1 MQLYTQISWIIS
13 PKYHLFIN
21 SELNNLE
28 IPNNV
33 PNGFDEDTEE
43 QKDKYFETEHYL
55 NKQLFIDKKDTI
67 KTYDVILIDEIQ
79 DYRRA
84 WMEIIKE
91 CFLSE
96 NGEYVLFGDV
106 KQFMYNDKTEGKDV
120 STSRSAI
127 SGEKVDVIDAFLL
140 VA

>member
-1 MQLYTQISWIIS
+1 
-13 PKYHLFIN
+13 
-21 SELNNLE
+21 
-28 IPNNV
+28 
-33 PNGFDEDTEE
+33 
-43 QKDKYFETEHYL
+43 
-55 NKQLFIDKKDTI
+55 
-67 KTYDVILIDEIQ
+67 
-79 DYRRA
+79 
-84 WMEIIKE
+84 MEIIKE